1 MKGKKIN
8 RKIEKS
14 EFLLGRNKIIE
25 RKIKAQVG
33 ISEKTD
39 EICLTKT
46 RYKIR

>member
-14 EFLLGRNKIIE
+14 EFLLGRNKIID
-25 RKIKAQVG
+25 KNKSTSW

-46 RYKIR
+46 RY